1 MHSSFFRSMLLCGVL
16 TFGSG
21 VKAALIFYDDFSGN
35 TPGVDR
41 TPLGWTIASTGGV
54 DIIGTCNSVEL
65 DDLLPG
71 NNCYIDLTSDVGP
84 PSSFGSNGLLSK
96 SLFLPAEY
104 TYIASFVLGGN
115 NVNPFVDNVTVGF
128 GTSIKEI
135 TVNTDDSFSPYSI
148 SFTPTISDFYTLSFL
163 NSNVDYYGALL
174 DNVRV
179 EQVPGPLP
187 LLGIGTA
194 YAFSRRLRAH
204 RRAKKS

>member
-1 MHSSFFRSMLLCGVL
+1 MLLCGVL
-16 TFGSG
+16 TFGTG

-35 TPGVDR
+35 TPGIDR
-41 TPLGWTIASTGGV
+41 TPLGWTIGNTGGV

-71 NNCYIDLTSDVGP
+71 NNCYIDLTSDIGP
-84 PSSFGSNGLLSK
+84 SGSFGSNGLLSK
-96 SLFLPAEY
+96 SLFLPVGH
-104 TYIASFVLGGN
+104 TYIATFVLGGN
-115 NVNPFVDNVTVGF
+115 NVNPFDDIVTVSF
-128 GTSIKEI
+128 GASIKEI
-135 TVNTDDSFSPYSI
+135 AVDTDEFFSPHSI
-148 SFTPTISDFYTLSFL
+148 SFAPTTSDFYNLSFL

-187 LLGIGTA
+187 LLGVGTA
-194 YAFSRRLRAH
+194 YAFSRRLRAQ